1 MGKQG
6 WISLYRKIEDNW
18 LWDDKPFARGQAWI
32 DLLILANHQDNKV
45 FFEGQVVEMIR
56 GSKITSLRKLSD
68 RWGWSLTK
76 TKKFLEE
83 LQNEKMLVY
92 KSDSKKTIYTI
103 VNYSSYQTRENIESN
118 TEVTLKEHQSNTEVT
133 LKETD
138 NNVNNANNANN
149 NINIYIVEQVVDYLN
164 AKTGKSFK
172 HTSKMTRSKINAR
185 LEEGFTLDD
194 FKKVID
200 IKTSEW
206 LNDANMQLYLRPETL
221 FGNKFEGYLNQ
232 KAARVSQETA
242 GKDHNN
248 FKFKNK
254 FNNFEGQS
262 SQYTEEEL
270 NAIALNAKKRRQQ
283 EDSK

>member
-45 FFEGQVVEMIR
+45 FFEGQVVEMVR

-103 VNYSSYQTRENIESN
+103 VNYSVYQTGENIESN

-138 NNVNNANNANN
+138 NNVNNANN
-149 NINIYIVEQVVDYLN
+149 NINIYISEQVVDYLN

-172 HTSKMTRSKINAR
+172 HTSKVTRSKINAR

-232 KAARVSQETA
+232 KAARGGQEIA

-248 FKFKNK
+248 FKNK